1 MENNNIPDKF
11 KNDDGTLN
19 TESLL
24 KSYSELEKKIGTMI
38 NIPTPESDQSIR
50 DKFNTAIGIPACA
63 DEYPDDPMFTDAK
76 EIKEKFLEIGLSKKQ
91 AEQIYK
97 LASEFLNPVMGNIM
111 SMDYENKSIRELES
125 FFGGNEKLRASLSE
139 INNYAEKNLPPD
151 VYETLTS
158 SVDGI
163 KAIYKMMQSS
173 EPQISVSGAN
183 NTKLNDS
190 ELRQMMKDPKYWRD
204 HDDEFIRKIESG
216 FKKLYA

>member
-11 KNDDGTLN
+11 KNEDGTLN

-38 NIPTPESDQSIR
+38 NVPTPESDESVR
-50 DKFNTAIGIPACA
+50 EKYNNALGIPGSA
-63 DEYPDDPMFTDAK
+63 DEYPDDPMFVDAH

-97 LASEFLNPVMGNIM
+97 LASEFLNPVMNDIM
-111 SMDYENKSIRELES
+111 SANYETKSMIELES
-125 FFGGNEKLRASLSE
+125 FFGGPDKLKQSLSD
-139 INNYAEKNLPPD
+139 INAYAEKNMPAN

-163 KAIYKMMQSS
+163 KAIYNMMQSA
-173 EPQISVSGAN
+173 EPKISVSGAN
-183 NTKLNDS
+183 DTKLNDS
-190 ELRQMMKDPKYWRD
+190 ELRQMMKNPKYWRD